1 MINSASMLGV
11 YRRAYGESPRGV
23 IVSRTPGRVNI
34 IGEHTDYNDG
44 FVLPTPID
52 RHIWIAAKP
61 KEDMKVSLYAAD
73 YNERTSF
80 DIEGIEFDEGHPWS
94 NYVIGVADAMV
105 KRGYALGG
113 ANMAIKGDVPIGAG
127 LSSSA
132 AIEVAVAK
140 AFARLFNLDIDP
152 VELAYIGKSA
162 ENDFVGVQCGV
173 MDQFVGSL
181 GRRGH
186 ALFIDCRTNQYEH
199 IPLDPDYFVV
209 VVNTMVKR
217 ELTSSAYNERRR
229 QCEEGVRVLRKRLP
243 NVAALRD
250 VSGEDLERHWFDL
263 PEAVH
268 RRCRHVVAENRR
280 VLEAVDALKR
290 GDMEGLGRLLYESHL
305 SLRDDYE
312 VSCRELDMLV
322 EMARGIPGT
331 IGARMTGAGF
341 GGCTVNIVEREHANK
356 FSEKIK
362 ERYKAATGLSAE
374 AYMA

>member
-11 YRRAYGESPRGV
+11 YRRAYGECPRGV
-23 IVSRTPGRVNI
+23 IVSMAPGRVNI

-52 RHIWIAAKP
+52 RRIWIAAKP
-61 KEDMKVSLYAAD
+61 QGGMNVSLYAAD

-80 DIEGIEFDEGHPWS
+80 QIGGIEFDEGHPWA
-94 NYVIGVADAMV
+94 NYVIGVADAMA
-105 KRGYALGG
+105 KRGHALGG

-132 AIEVAVAK
+132 AIEVAAAK
-140 AFARLFNLDIDP
+140 AFARLFNLDINP

-162 ENDFVGVQCGV
+162 ENDFVGVRCGV

-181 GRRGH
+181 GRSGH

-199 IPLDPDYFVV
+199 IPLDPDYRFV

-229 QCEEGVRVLRKRLP
+229 QCEEGVRALRKRLP
-243 NVAALRD
+243 DVVALRD
-250 VSGEDLERHWFDL
+250 ISGEDLERHRLDL
-263 PEAVH
+263 PDVVY

-290 GDMEGLGRLLYESHL
+290 GDIESLGRLLYESHL

-312 VSCRELDMLV
+312 VSCRELDTLV
-322 EMARGIPGT
+322 EMARRIPGA

-341 GGCTVNIVEREHANK
+341 GGCTVNIVEKEHANE
-356 FSEKIK
+356 FNEKIM
-362 ERYKAATGLSAE
+362 EGYRAATGISAE
-374 AYMA
+374 SYMS